1 MRPVAV
7 LAPVAE
13 FNARPANRRR
23 EVSGIVVSGAMPE
36 IIVERA
42 RPPARCGIGRAV
54 ALGWQMAQLFHSPVH
69 RGPVSDPVRGD
80 HLPGRSEFPGASQS
94 TWLGEQIQSQMEHL
108 LARPPQILMEAMS
121 DVRAALTDPDRRRD
135 ATLDAIFT
143 LHCRLLEALTVS
155 DFLLGKA
162 YGLGRAIAETALL
175 PANAITDE
183 QRADQFRSMFETGRL
198 ITIKDWLADLKTL
211 LPDHTAYA
219 VSRSLHDWQQWV
231 EQAPATADWAAARTA
246 IRVQGR
252 LWRELLTGEKAA
264 RDILSLSDY
273 LGAGRR
279 GTVEVLWRFWWV
291 LAAAAILT
299 GAVIYAGSSL
309 HDVPALVR
317 VVGSIAWLVG
327 AAGLFAKGTGTVLG
341 QGLTRAEGWLWQT
354 ELDGSV
360 ALAAT
365 CLPPGA
371 KKSRPGGASM
381 GRLVPDANRTTLQ
394 RRDQLRRE
402 AEEDPPR

>member
-1 MRPVAV
+1 
-7 LAPVAE
+7 
-13 FNARPANRRR
+13 
-23 EVSGIVVSGAMPE
+23 
-36 IIVERA
+36 
-42 RPPARCGIGRAV
+42 
-54 ALGWQMAQLFHSPVH
+54 
-69 RGPVSDPVRGD
+69 
-80 HLPGRSEFPGASQS
+80 
-94 TWLGEQIQSQMEHL
+94 
-108 LARPPQILMEAMS
+108 
-121 DVRAALTDPDRRRD
+121 
-135 ATLDAIFT
+135 
-143 LHCRLLEALTVS
+143 
-155 DFLLGKA
+155 
-162 YGLGRAIAETALL
+162 
-175 PANAITDE
+175 
-183 QRADQFRSMFETGRL
+183 MFETGRL

-231 EQAPATADWAAARTA
+231 EQAPAPADWAAARTA